1 MKEQQ
6 QLKLDECK
14 ELGKLEMTKEV
25 VFTLCGMGLL
35 ALFSF
40 GFGFFPLSVV
50 AISVIVGLVYAIIKT
65 PQNEKMEVKYL

>member
-6 QLKLDECK
+6 TFKLDEYK

-25 VFTLCGMGLL
+25 VFTLLGAGL
-35 ALFSF
+35 
-40 GFGFFPLSVV
+40 FF
-50 AISVIVGLVYAIIKT
+50 AIIKT